1 MAKILLA
8 EDDLFLRDIYTEV
21 LGNEKFDVTV
31 AVDGEEALKD
41 ILQGNWDLVL
51 LDVVMPKLTG
61 IQVLEHVKSQAK
73 PNHTYAKHIIFMT
86 NTDELKDAEGVK
98 DMTDGY
104 ILKSSFTPDQLVE
117 KIKQYL
123 TS

>member
-21 LGNEKFDVTV
+21 LSNEEFEVTV
-31 AVDGEEALKD
+31 AIDGEEALKYL
-41 ILQGNWDLVL
+41 LQGNWDIVL
-51 LDVVMPKLTG
+51 LDVVMPKMTG

-73 PNHTYAKHIIFMT
+73 QNQVYAKHIVFMT

-104 ILKSSFTPDQLVE
+104 ILKSSFTPDQLLE
-117 KIKQYL
+117 RINQYL
-123 TS
+123 KS

>member
-21 LGNEKFDVTV
+21 LIGESFDVV
-31 AVDGEEALKD
+31 QAIDGEQASEKLKM
-41 ILQGNWDLVL
+41 GGWDLVL
-51 LDVVMPKLTG
+51 LDVFMPKMTG
-61 IQVLEHVKSQAK
+61 IEVL
-73 PNHTYAKHIIFMT
+73 NHFEKTQLPTLARHIVFMT
-86 NTDELKDAEGVK
+86 NNDEGRELQEAIEK
-98 DMTDGY
+98 TDGY

-123 TS
+123 E